1 MMQIQYRK
9 LLISL
14 LLPFL
19 AGAVGSSFTFDSL
32 SNWYPTLIK
41 PSFQPPNYLF
51 GPVWTTLYFLMGVAF
66 YDVWVKHTGRS
77 SNWLG
82 AVTFFLIQIILN
94 TLWSIVFFG
103 LHQIG
108 VALLVILV
116 LWFMI
121 LLCIIAF
128 SRVSKIAAI
137 LLVPYILWVSFAS
150 VLNAAIYFLNR

>member
-1 MMQIQYRK
+1 MKQPRT
-9 LLISL
+9 LIVIIAVIICL
-14 LLPFL
+14 T
-19 AGAVGSSFTFDSL
+19 AGAIGSFFTTPYL
-32 SNWYPTLIK
+32 PTWYTTLNK
-41 PSFQPPNYLF
+41 PPFSPPNWLF

-82 AVTFFLIQIILN
+82 DVTFFLIQIILN

-128 SRVSKIAAI
+128 SRISKIAAI

>member
-1 MMQIQYRK
+1 MHIHFRK

-19 AGAVGSSFTFDSL
+19 AGAVGSYFTVESL
-32 SNWYPTLIK
+32 AVWYPTLIK

-51 GPVWTTLYFLMGVAF
+51 GPVWTTLYFLMGIAF
-66 YDVWVKHTGRS
+66 YDVWVKHSGRS
-77 SNWLG
+77 ANWLG

-94 TLWSIVFFG
+94 TLWSVVFFG
-103 LHQIG
+103 LQQIG
-108 VALLVILV
+108 AALLVICV

-121 LLCIIAF
+121 LLCIVAF
-128 SRVSKIAAI
+128 SRISKIAGV
-137 LLVPYILWVSFAS
+137 LLIPYLLWVSFAS